1 MAARLPRK
9 GAQPTRSGKL
19 STSATPGTSS
29 SSQHNEPRSSTA
41 ASSSVPGTSSTRRR
55 SRMERRW
62 KFSQSFRQ
70 PHRSSSALGHH
81 HQSERAKKSSINEG
95 KTVRQKTE
103 SSLPDDGETHS
114 SSETLAPSRM
124 RRTSSM
130 PSICDLTTRQG
141 MRHYDYDAKLN
152 RLQKRSL
159 RFTWHRLQTRNGG
172 KRVDNVF
179 EEVYDRMVKQ
189 QPIIRDMFTT
199 RTFLSA
205 MSRSDIATLRDHARV
220 TVKMIDHVIK
230 NLDQDVKKRSDTGSE
245 LDPRL
250 IGRAHGILRPYGFTG
265 NYWEKLGETIIDV
278 VLAQEAVRDLPGAGQ
293 AWVILTACLVDQ
305 MRAGFDESKSHT
317 STSMVTQKVL
327 YNAAAQL
334 DDGTSPDT
342 PAECSSTTY
351 VVTPASYSPGHFTT
365 QQIPSDFMSEAAT
378 ACTYN
383 AGNRRKSRAGER
395 EVRGERRDSYSE
407 SRVDPRDVR
416 RESREMATD
425 PRNLYGEHTEGRG
438 EFDTRTEPCEYRSR
452 RAYSIRDGSKQSREK
467 RQSSSEPQ
475 APVAANTSSSSGTNG
490 VLPTKTSITSPFT
503 S

>member
-1 MAARLPRK
+1 FLISKIVRGRRLLHELEAEAARREAEEAAAAAAAVASMAARLPRK
-9 GAQPTRSGKL
+9 GAQPTRSGRL
-19 STSATPGTSS
+19 STLATPGTSS
-29 SSQHNEPRSSTA
+29 SSQHSEPRSSTA

-55 SRMERRW
+55 
-62 KFSQSFRQ
+62 
-70 PHRSSSALGHH
+70 
-81 HQSERAKKSSINEG
+81 

-114 SSETLAPSRM
+114 SSETLAPSHM

-130 PSICDLTTRQG
+130 PSICDLMTRQG
-141 MRHYDYDAKLN
+141 LRHYDYDAKLN

-172 KRVDNVF
+172 KRVENVF
-179 EEVYDRMVKQ
+179 EEVYDRMVRQ
-189 QPIIRDMFTT
+189 QPVIRDMFTT

-205 MSRSDIATLRDHARV
+205 MSRSDVATLRDHARV
-220 TVKMIDHVIK
+220 TVKMIEQVIK
-230 NLDQDVKKRSDTGSE
+230 NLDQDEKKRTDTGSE

-305 MRAGFDESKSHT
+305 MRAGFDESKSYT
-317 STSMVTQKVL
+317 STSIVTQKVL

-351 VVTPASYSPGHFTT
+351 VVTPASYSPGHFPT
-365 QQIPSDFMSEAAT
+365 QQIASDFVSEAAPM
-378 ACTYN
+378 CPYN
-383 AGNRRKSRAGER
+383 GGNRRKSRAGER

-407 SRVDPRDVR
+407 SRVEPRDVR
-416 RESREMATD
+416 RESHEMVAD
-425 PRNLYGEHTEGRG
+425 PRNLYGEHIEGRG
-438 EFDTRTEPCEYRSR
+438 DFDTRTESHEYRNR
-452 RAYSIRDGSKQSREK
+452 RAYSIRDTRTRSREK
-467 RQSSSEPQ
+467 KQSSSESQ
-475 APVAANTSSSSGTNG
+475 ASVVAKTSTASGTNG
-490 VLPTKTSITSPFT
+490 VLPTRTSITS
-503 S
+503 